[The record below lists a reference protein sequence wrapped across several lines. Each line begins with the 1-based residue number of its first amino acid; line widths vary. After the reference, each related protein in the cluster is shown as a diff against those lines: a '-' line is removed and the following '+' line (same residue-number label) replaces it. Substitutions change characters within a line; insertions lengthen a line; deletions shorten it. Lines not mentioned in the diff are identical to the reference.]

1 MNDKISKK
9 DKRDLRNARRRKRRL
24 EKHGGIHW
32 IDPEQTHKSIR
43 GEQAL
48 WRAVILQMLEDA
60 TNNSKKP
67 QDKFDRD
74 QARNWLEGKSRDFA
88 MVCDLA
94 GLDIRYVRGQ
104 VKKALLNQHLWKKSA
119 TNQKPAKDLKTKS
132 ESQNKKIAPSSSTL
146 KQREADILNFPNL
159 FKKSA

>member
-1 MNDKISKK
+1 MNDKINKK
-9 DKRDLRNARRRKRRL
+9 AKHDQRNARRRKRRL

-32 IDPEQTHKSIR
+32 IDPEQANNTIR

-94 GLDIRYVRGQ
+94 GLDVLYVRGQ
-104 VKKALLNQHLWKKSA
+104 VKKALLNQHLWKKSDPKRSR
-119 TNQKPAKDLKTKS
+119 THPENTVSTP
-132 ESQNKKIAPSSSTL
+132 NKKSIDEAGNN
-146 KQREADILNFPNL
+146 QADILSFPAI